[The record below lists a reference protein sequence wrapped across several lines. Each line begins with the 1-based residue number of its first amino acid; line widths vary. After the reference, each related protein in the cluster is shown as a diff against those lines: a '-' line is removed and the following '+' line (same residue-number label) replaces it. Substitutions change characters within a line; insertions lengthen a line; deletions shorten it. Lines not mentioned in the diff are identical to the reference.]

1 MVSDS
6 ARRPAGLVAA
16 VLAVVAWVLMMR
28 ADAANVYV
36 EPTTTSIANAAA
48 ARPVAIVAAAALIG
62 LVLVVAGLGRRRWV
76 TVFALPG
83 VLTVVFLI
91 AFPSAHGAALLY
103 SVLGSVIAAVAAAG
117 VAVRALTARPSAA
130 TPTRPAA
137 PKH

>member
-36 EPTTTSIANAAA
+36 EPTTTSIANAA

>member
-1 MVSDS
+1 MVSNS

-36 EPTTTSIANAAA
+36 EPTTTSIANAA

-91 AFPSAHGAALLY
+91 AFPSSHGAALLY
-103 SVLGSVIAAVAAAG
+103 SVIAAVAAAG

>member
-1 MVSDS
+1 MVSNS

-36 EPTTTSIANAAA
+36 EPTTTSIANAA